1 MSLHGQL
8 CCCSSDDCRVFGC
21 RAQRQ
26 MPDPNYMVPCYP
38 PSYGPSYPPPYGP
51 SYYTQTLG
59 EPPEVT
65 LARAIERLAAAIER
79 MAQSAPAA
87 HAEAAE

>member
-1 MSLHGQL
+1 MSLYGHS
-8 CCCSSDDCRVFGC
+8 CCCSSDDCRQFGC
-21 RAQRQ
+21 QILRRQQAQ
-26 MPDPNYMVPCYP
+26 P
-38 PSYGPSYPPPYGP
+38 PSYGPSY
-51 SYYTQTLG
+51 YYPTTRI